1 MAFSKPFTQRERDYV
16 RDRWPDESA
25 EEIASDLRRSVRGV
39 YKLINDMHL
48 RESPEPPM
56 QEGAGRR
63 PRREPGGGCAAPGG
77 DDASRLAAL
86 RDLLWA
92 DLLQAGPKDAPRLSE
107 EYRNV
112 LAAIATQE
120 GRGSG
125 DGGDRDG
132 GDGDL
137 SDILDFVRS
146 S

>member
-63 PRREPGGGCAAPGG
+63 PRRDPGGGCAAPGG
-77 DDASRLAAL
+77 DDASRLTAL

-92 DLLQAGPKDAPRLSE
+92 DLLQAGPKVATDGMTQSSVRLLDASGRVDEIARMLGGAEVTAEAKAAAKRL
-107 EYRNV
+107 
-112 LAAIATQE
+112 L
-120 GRGSG
+120 
-125 DGGDRDG
+125 GG
-132 GDGDL
+132 
-137 SDILDFVRS
+137 F
-146 S
+146 